1 MRLEFLVQE
10 SLEGSNL
17 VRSKQPFTSTCI
29 STMTTEAS
37 LKPPPDGRYRPTV
50 STTSSALLSQLSFIA
65 ESPNEND
72 VELTEI
78 RHFLRFETD
87 CNVPVLNILKTFIE
101 QLLLLDPNAYLL
113 SKDHKQHFIS
123 VADLPTTPNEIQ
135 KTFPATILNR
145 RSGNRLVL
153 RLTACCTKSFLELT
167 QLGIITWA
175 NRNKL
180 RLESDIYKEDDVRDC
195 LWIAGRDSKT
205 SKPILHSY
213 LSEVLQK
220 ATFDNEE
227 QLLLTTYRSKHNLN
241 PQELPTF
248 SIYWRN
254 RIAYNKLTTSALV
267 FRCDATIQKFFVK
280 FFTRANK
287 CGFIPEKKG
296 RFIPLAVTKNNE
308 NATKWAMDGHNKY
321 LTNTISI
328 PVIGLSFEAL
338 QTEIEVEE
346 AGRTT
351 IESIIYQNCLSLE
364 PTAKSNDL
372 GRFNLIVAPSDK
384 DSILKFLQNDIPIM
398 WSLLPDM
405 IANKFNESHHIPYPR
420 LTTGFSGLGSSITLE
435 DPQSIASHHTPDTL
449 WTQPPNIQR
458 PPRYVSVIYKA
469 EDLPPP
475 RTRSPKTN
483 HTNKPSSDKSQ
494 ISTVQSDSE
503 LSTLI
508 SSIKEEMN
516 REFQAHTELISALKE
531 EISQLRHSNQPT
543 PSSHSHQGPNTVN
556 TEQQNIILSLR
567 QEIKELRNTVQP
579 EPPPVQDFTKL
590 ITAVVENMVPLITAA
605 VRQGLESDSKEP
617 SKRSRMGSTPTHLR
631 LPPDIQPTN
640 LMQSYYPTPELPL
653 ANLMTDNLHEST
665 SIPPPSPSSIAP
677 PESPSAPRG
686 EEMEE

>member
-1 MRLEFLVQE
+1 
-10 SLEGSNL
+10 
-17 VRSKQPFTSTCI
+17 
-29 STMTTEAS
+29 MTTEAS
-37 LKPPPDGRYRPTV
+37 PKPPPNGRYRPTV

-72 VELTEI
+72 VDLTEI
-78 RHFLRFETD
+78 RHLLRFETD

-113 SKDHKQHFIS
+113 SKDHKQHFVS

-153 RLTACCTKSFLELT
+153 RLTACSTKSFLELT

-180 RLESDIYKEDDVRDC
+180 RLESDIYKENDVRDC

-213 LSEVLQK
+213 LSEVLEQ
-220 ATFDNEE
+220 ATFDNDE
-227 QLLLTTYRSKHNLN
+227 QLLLTTYRSKHDLS
-241 PQELPTF
+241 PQALPAF

-254 RIAYNKLTTSALV
+254 RIVYNKLTTSALV
-267 FRCDATIQKFFVK
+267 LRCDATIQKFFVK

-287 CGFIPEKKG
+287 CGLIPEKKG

-321 LTNTISI
+321 LTNTLSI

-338 QTEIEVEE
+338 RQEIDVEE

-351 IESIIYQNCLSLE
+351 VESIIYQHCLSLE
-364 PTAKSNDL
+364 PTAKSHDL
-372 GRFNLIVAPSDK
+372 GRFNLIVSHSDK
-384 DSILKFLQNDIPIM
+384 DSTVQFIQNDIPIM
-398 WSLLPDM
+398 WSLLPDT
-405 IANKFNESHHIPYPR
+405 IANKYNESHHIPYPR
-420 LTTGFSGLGSSITLE
+420 LTAGFSGLGSHSISLE
-435 DPQSIASHHTPDTL
+435 DPQSITSHHTPDTL

-469 EDLPPP
+469 DGLPPP
-475 RTRSPKTN
+475 NTQSPKVN
-483 HTNKPSSDKSQ
+483 HSNKPSSDKSQ
-494 ISTVQSDSE
+494 TTVQSDSDI
-503 LSTLI
+503 STLI

-516 REFQAHTELISALKE
+516 REFQAHTALISTLKE
-531 EISQLRHSNQPT
+531 EISQLRHSNQHT
-543 PSSHSHQGPNTVN
+543 PSPRSPPNDNDPHSEH
-556 TEQQNIILSLR
+556 QNIILSLR
-567 QEIKELRNTVQP
+567 QEIQELRNTTQP
-579 EPPPVQDFTKL
+579 EPPKIQDFAKL
-590 ITAVVENMVPLITAA
+590 ITAIVENMVPLITEA

-617 SKRSRMGSTPTHLR
+617 AKRSRMGSTPTHLR
-631 LPPDIQPTN
+631 PPPRHPTN
-640 LMQSYYPTPELPL
+640 QSHATISD
-653 ANLMTDNLHEST
+653 T
-665 SIPPPSPSSIAP
+665 
-677 PESPSAPRG
+677 
-686 EEMEE
+686 